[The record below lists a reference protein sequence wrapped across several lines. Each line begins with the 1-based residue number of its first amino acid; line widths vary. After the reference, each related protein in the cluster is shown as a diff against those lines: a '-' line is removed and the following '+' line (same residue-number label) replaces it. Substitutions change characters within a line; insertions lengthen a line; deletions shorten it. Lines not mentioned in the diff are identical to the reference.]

1 MSFRTNQDGI
11 YAWEVRRNLLRPAF
25 TDMVVQPDVKDF
37 SFAPPLSLPQLYRN
51 DILLFLK
58 RCVRTVAREGSSGIC
73 FSFLKLIASLLF
85 LLLFS
90 HSSLLAQRN
99 DISLNTNWKSIADD
113 NNPKANAGFE
123 QAGFNDAQWQTVNV
137 PHNWDT
143 YGGYRRLKHGNRH
156 GSAWYRKI
164 FRLENKQ
171 NDKRYFLWFEGV
183 GSYATVWLNGK
194 QVGYHAGGRT
204 SFTIDVTDAIKAA
217 KLNLLCVRADHPSF
231 IKDLPW
237 VCGACS
243 DDPGFSEGSQP
254 MGIFRPVH
262 LMVTNAARIEP
273 FGVHI
278 WNDTTVRE
286 KSTTLY
292 LETEVKNY
300 SGKPFAITVT
310 NNLIDA
316 AGKTIAQAKAKKI
329 LKAGEVNTVSQ
340 QFSDVKNVQLWS
352 LEKSYL
358 YHVVTEIWTDGKLF
372 DRTQTSYGIRWIS
385 WPIGRNNKDN
395 RFYLNG
401 KPVFI
406 NGIAEY
412 EHLMGKSQAFE
423 AEEIK
428 ARVMQVKAA
437 GFNAFRDAH
446 QPHNLAYQ
454 QYWDKLS
461 ILWWPQYSAHIWYD
475 SPEFRANYKALLVD
489 WVKERRNS
497 PSVILWGLQNESKLP
512 ADFARE
518 CSDLIRKLDPTASS
532 QRKITTCNGGEGTDW
547 DVPQNWTGTYGGNPL
562 TYGDDLKKQILVG
575 EYGAWRSL
583 GLHTEGPFNANGPLS
598 EDRMTQ
604 LMETKVRLAG
614 SVKDQVVGHFQWLL
628 YSHENP
634 GRTQGGEGQREL
646 DRVGPVNYK
655 GLFTPWGQPTDAFYM
670 YRANYV
676 PKDKEPMVYIV
687 SHTWPSR
694 WLTPGKKDSIIVY
707 SNCDEVELFNDLNHE
722 SLGIRKRQG
731 IGTHFQW
738 LGADIKYNVL
748 YAVGYVN
755 GKPVTHDEIMLNHL
769 PQAPHLPKEN
779 PAILK
784 PEAGYNY
791 LYRLNCGGPDYT
803 DTYGNTWMADR
814 HQDNKQEPGSTSWT
828 DNYPGMPQFF
838 ASQQR
843 TFDRISNTAD
853 GALFQTFRYG
863 LDKLKFNFPVPD
875 GDYRI
880 DLYFTELWYGTGG
893 GMDCSGWRLFDVAL
907 NGKTMIRN
915 LDIWKEAGYAKAL
928 KKNIV
933 AHVTGGMLTISFPN
947 AAAGEAIISAIAI
960 STLNKTVKPQQAGNG
975 IIGQLQGNN
984 KWIIKSW
991 MDIGQKQYTDAGVTF
1006 NDLPPIFYGAD
1017 WISTANSNQAQTC
1030 SFTLNADADVYVA
1043 MDVPDL
1049 QRPSWIVNYE
1059 NTGLFVKTDAD
1070 GGHQLPVY
1078 RKRFKKADV
1087 VTLGESKGRF
1097 MYTVVVLPV
1106 TSLQP
1111 ATDLRKTVSYKAE
1124 TAELKGEGLKADTL
1138 NGKKVIKFS
1147 NRAGGSISFALTPGV
1162 ADLYALRIKYYN
1174 QSNQTFT
1181 ANMQLL
1187 AADGTVMKEEQLS
1200 FKPVAKN
1207 KSGTVATNTGTSI
1220 NAGNYKL
1227 VITGIKADGL
1237 AVSGIEMQ

>member
-1 MSFRTNQDGI
+1 MQAGKIYHTQNYKLTCRLAFVLLVCLFNQSKVI
-11 YAWEVRRNLLRPAF
+11 AQSIR
-25 TDMVVQPDVKDF
+25 KD
-37 SFAPPLSLPQLYRN
+37 
-51 DILLFLK
+51 I
-58 RCVRTVAREGSSGIC
+58 T
-73 FSFLKLIASLLF
+73 
-85 LLLFS
+85 
-90 HSSLLAQRN
+90 
-99 DISLNTNWKSIADD
+99 LNTDWKSIADD

-123 QAGFNDAQWQTVNV
+123 QAAFSDAQWQTVNV
-137 PHNWDT
+137 PNNWDT

-156 GSAWYRKI
+156 GTAWYRKI
-164 FRLENKQ
+164 FSLENKQ

-204 SFTIDVTDAIKAA
+204 SFTIDVTDAIKAG
-217 KLNLLCVRADHPSF
+217 KQNLLCIKADHPSF

-243 DDPGFSEGSQP
+243 DDSGFSEGSQP

-262 LMVTNAARIEP
+262 LVVTNAVRVEP

-286 KSTTLY
+286 KTATLG

-300 SGKPFAITVT
+300 SGKSSTVVISNSLVDAVGKIIVQTKT
-310 NNLIDA
+310 N
-316 AGKTIAQAKAKKI
+316 KT
-329 LKAGEVNTVSQ
+329 LSPGETNVISQ
-340 QFSDVKNVQLWS
+340 QFADVKNVHLWG
-352 LEKSYL
+352 LEKPYL
-358 YHVVTEIWTDGKLF
+358 YQVVTEIWAGGKLI
-372 DRTQTSYGIRWIS
+372 DKIQTPYGIRWIS
-385 WPIGRNNKDN
+385 WPIGRNNNDN

-412 EHLMGKSQAFE
+412 EHLMGKSHAFSDQ
-423 AEEIK
+423 EIK

-454 QYWDKLS
+454 QYWDKLG

-518 CSDLIRKLDPTASS
+518 CSEIIRKLDPTASS

-583 GLHTEGPFNANGPLS
+583 GLHTEGSFNANGPLS

-604 LMETKVRLAG
+604 LMETKVRLAE
-614 SVKDQVVGHFQWLL
+614 SVKDQVAGHFQWLL

-670 YRANYV
+670 YRANYA

-687 SHTWPSR
+687 SHTWPNR

-722 SLGIRKRQG
+722 SLGKRKREG

-738 LGADIKYNVL
+738 DGADIKYNVL

-755 GKPVTHDEIMLNHL
+755 GKPVTHDEVILNHL
-769 PQAPHLPKEN
+769 PSAPHLSKEN
-779 PAILK
+779 PEILK
-784 PEAGYNY
+784 PQPGYNY

-803 DTYGNTWMADR
+803 DSYGNKWMADK
-814 HQDNKQEPGSTSWT
+814 HLDNERQPGSTSWT
-828 DNYPGMPQFF
+828 DDYPGMPSFF

-843 TFDRISNTAD
+843 TFDRIGGTAD
-853 GALFQTFRYG
+853 GALFRTFRYG

-880 DLYFTELWYGTGG
+880 ELYFAEPWYGTGG

-928 KKNIV
+928 KKVIT
-933 AHVTGGMLTISFPN
+933 AHVTGGMLSISFPN

-960 STLNKTVKPQQAGNG
+960 STLNKATKPQLAGSG
-975 IIGQLQGNN
+975 VIGQLQGNN
-984 KWIIKSW
+984 KWAVKSW
-991 MDIGQKQYTDAGVTF
+991 MDIGQKQYTNAGLTF
-1006 NDLPPIFYGAD
+1006 NDLPPVFYGAD
-1017 WISTANSNQAQTC
+1017 WISSTQSSPEGRASKVSPTGGGLEGA
-1030 SFTLNADADVYVA
+1030 FTLNADADVYVA
-1043 MDVPDL
+1043 MDVPAS
-1049 QRPSWIVNYE
+1049 QKPAWIVDYE
-1059 NTGLFVKTDAD
+1059 NTGLFIKTDAD
-1070 GGHQLPVY
+1070 GGHQMPVY
-1078 RKRFKKADV
+1078 RKRFKKTEI
-1087 VTLGESKGRF
+1087 VTLGENKGKF
-1097 MYTVVVLPV
+1097 MYTVVVLPL

-1124 TAELKGEGLKADTL
+1124 TAEIKGDGFKPDTL
-1138 NGKKVIKFS
+1138 NGKKVIKF
-1147 NRAGGSISFALTPGV
+1147 NGGTDGNVTFALTPGV
-1162 ADLYALRIKYYN
+1162 ADLYALRIRYYN

-1181 ANMQLL
+1181 AKMQLL
-1187 AADGTVMKEEQLS
+1187 AADGTVMKEEELS

>member
-1 MSFRTNQDGI
+1 F
-11 YAWEVRRNLLRPAF
+11 F
-25 TDMVVQPDVKDF
+25 T
-37 SFAPPLSLPQLYRN
+37 
-51 DILLFLK
+51 
-58 RCVRTVAREGSSGIC
+58 
-73 FSFLKLIASLLF
+73 
-85 LLLFS
+85 
-90 HSSLLAQRN
+90 
-99 DISLNTNWKSIADD
+99 
-113 NNPKANAGFE
+113 
-123 QAGFNDAQWQTVNV
+123 
-137 PHNWDT
+137 
-143 YGGYRRLKHGNRH
+143 
-156 GSAWYRKI
+156 
-164 FRLENKQ
+164 LEKKQ
-171 NDKRYFLWFEGV
+171 NNKRYFLWFEGV
-183 GSYATVWLNGK
+183 GSYTTVWLNGK
-194 QVGYHAGGRT
+194 KVGYHAGGRT
-204 SFTIDVTDAIKAA
+204 SFTIDATEAIKAG
-217 KLNLLCVRADHPSF
+217 KQNLLCVKADHPSF

-237 VCGACS
+237 VCGGCS

-262 LMVTNAARIEP
+262 LIVTNDIRVEP

-286 KSTTLY
+286 KSATLD

-300 SGKPFAITVT
+300 SAKPSKVIVT
-310 NNLIDA
+310 NSLIDVG
-316 AGKTIAQAKAKKI
+316 GKTIAQAKTNKT
-329 LKAGEVNTVSQ
+329 LSAGETNVIAQ
-340 QFSDVKNVQLWS
+340 QFTDVKNVRLWS
-352 LEKSYL
+352 LEKPYL
-358 YHVVTEIWTDGKLF
+358 YNVTTEVWADGKLI
-372 DRTQTSYGIRWIS
+372 DKTQTPYGIRWIS
-385 WPIGRNNKDN
+385 WPIGRNNNDN

-412 EHLMGKSQAFE
+412 EHLLGKSQAFSNK
-423 AEEIK
+423 EIK
-428 ARVMQVKAA
+428 ARVMQVKAG

-454 QYWDKLS
+454 QYWDKLG

-475 SPEFRANYKALLVD
+475 SPTFRANYKALLVD

-497 PSVILWGLQNESKLP
+497 PSLILWGLQNESKLP

-518 CSDLIRKLDPTASS
+518 CSDIIRKLDPTASS

-562 TYGDDLKKQILVG
+562 TYADDLKKQILVG

-604 LMETKVRLAG
+604 LMETKVRLAE
-614 SVKDQVVGHFQWLL
+614 SVKDQVAGHFQWLL

-646 DRVGPVNYK
+646 DRVEPVNYK

-670 YRANYV
+670 YRANYA

-707 SNCDEVELFNDLNHE
+707 SNCDEVELFNDINHT
-722 SLGIRKRQG
+722 SLGKRKRQG

-738 LGADIKYNVL
+738 NGADIKYNVL
-748 YAVGYVN
+748 YAIGYVN
-755 GKPVTHDEIMLNHL
+755 GKPVTHDEIILNHL
-769 PQAPHLPKEN
+769 SAAPHLPKES
-779 PAILK
+779 PPILK
-784 PEAGYNY
+784 SDPSYNY
-791 LYRLNCGGPDYT
+791 LYRLNCGGPDYI
-803 DTYGNTWMADR
+803 DSYGNQWMADR
-814 HQDNKQEPGSTSWT
+814 HQNNKQQPGSTSWT
-828 DNYPGMPQFF
+828 DDYPGMPAFF
-838 ASQQR
+838 VSQQR
-843 TFDRISNTAD
+843 TFDRIGGTAD
-853 GALFQTFRYG
+853 GDLFRTFRYG

-880 DLYFTELWYGTGG
+880 ELFFTEPWYGTGG

-907 NGKTMIRN
+907 NGKIMIHN
-915 LDIWKEAGYAKAL
+915 IDIWKESGYAKAL
-928 KKNIV
+928 KKTIS
-933 AHVTGGMLTISFPN
+933 ARVTGGMINISFPN

-960 STLNKTVKPQQAGNG
+960 STLNKQAKPQQPSTG

-984 KWIIKSW
+984 KWTVKSW
-991 MDIGQKQYTDAGVTF
+991 MDIGQKQYTDTRIIF
-1006 NDLPPIFYGAD
+1006 NDLPPMFYGAD
-1017 WISTANSNQAQTC
+1017 WINTGNSASAQTG

-1043 MDVPDL
+1043 MDVPAE
-1049 QRPSWIVNYE
+1049 QRPAWITGYE
-1059 NTGLFVKTDAD
+1059 NTGLFIKTDAD

-1078 RKRFKKADV
+1078 RKRFKKNDV
-1087 VTLGESKGRF
+1087 VILGENKGKF
-1097 MYTVVVLPV
+1097 MYTITILPV
-1106 TSLQP
+1106 TSLEP
-1111 ATDLRKTVSYKAE
+1111 ATDLRKTISYKAE
-1124 TAELKGEGLKADTL
+1124 TAELKGNGVSRDTL

-1147 NRAGGSISFALTPGV
+1147 NEAGSSVVFGITPGV

-1174 QSNQTFT
+1174 QTNQTFT
-1181 ANMQLL
+1181 VKMQLL
-1187 AADGTVMKEEQLS
+1187 AADGTVMKEQELS

-1207 KSGTVATNTGTSI
+1207 KSGTVITSTGTSI

-1227 VITGIKADGL
+1227 IITGIKADGL

>member
-1 MSFRTNQDGI
+1 
-11 YAWEVRRNLLRPAF
+11 
-25 TDMVVQPDVKDF
+25 MVVQSDVEDF
-37 SFAPPLSLPQLYRN
+37 SFAPPLSPPKLHRN
-51 DILLFLK
+51 DILFFLK
-58 RCVRTVAREGSSGIC
+58 RFVCTITPERGRGLC
-73 FSFLKLIASLLF
+73 FPFFKLITSLLL

-90 HSSLLAQRN
+90 SSYLFAQRN
-99 DISLNTNWKSIADD
+99 ETSLNSNWKSIADD
-113 NNPKANAGFE
+113 NNSKANAGFE
-123 QAGFNDAQWQTVNV
+123 QDGFNDAKWQTVNV

-156 GSAWYRKI
+156 GTAWYRKV
-164 FRLENKQ
+164 FPLENKQ

-194 QVGYHAGGRT
+194 RVGYHAGGRT
-204 SFTIDVTDAIKAA
+204 SFTLDVTEAIKAG
-217 KLNLLCVRADHPSF
+217 KQNLLCVKADHPSF

-262 LMVTNAARIEP
+262 LIVTSDIRVEP

-286 KSTTLY
+286 KSATLN

-300 SGKPFAITVT
+300 SSKLSKVIIT
-310 NNLIDA
+310 NSLIDVN
-316 AGKTIAQAKAKKI
+316 GKAIAQVKTNKT
-329 LKAGEVNTVSQ
+329 LNAGETNVISQ
-340 QFSDVKNVQLWS
+340 QFADVKNVHLWS
-352 LEKSYL
+352 LEKPYL
-358 YHVVTEIWTDGKLF
+358 YNVATEVWVDGKLV
-372 DRTQTSYGIRWIS
+372 DKIQTPYGIRWIS
-385 WPIGRNNKDN
+385 WPVGRGNNDN

-412 EHLMGKSQAFE
+412 EYLMGKSQAFSS
-423 AEEIK
+423 EEVK

-454 QYWDKLS
+454 QYWDKLG

-518 CSDLIRKLDPTASS
+518 CSEIIRKLDPTASS

-583 GLHTEGPFNANGPLS
+583 GLHTEGPFDANGPLS

-604 LMETKVRLAG
+604 LMETKVRLAEA
-614 SVKDQVVGHFQWLL
+614 VKDQVAGHFQWLL

-670 YRANYV
+670 YRANYA

-687 SHTWPSR
+687 SHTWPNR
-694 WLTPGKKDSIIVY
+694 WIAPGKKDSIIVY

-722 SLGIRKRQG
+722 SLGKRKRQG

-738 LGADIKYNVL
+738 DGADIKYNVL

-755 GKPVTHDEIMLNHL
+755 GKQVTHDEIMLNHL
-769 PQAPHLPKEN
+769 PPAPHLPKGN
-779 PAILK
+779 SAILK
-784 PEAGYNY
+784 PQAGYNY

-803 DTYGNTWMADR
+803 DSYGNKWMADR
-814 HQDNKQEPGSTSWT
+814 HQDNKLQPGSTSWT
-828 DNYPGMPQFF
+828 DDYPGMPSFF

-843 TFDRISNTAD
+843 TFDRISGTAD
-853 GALFQTFRYG
+853 GELFQTFRYG

-875 GDYRI
+875 GDYRVE
-880 DLYFTELWYGTGG
+880 LYFTEPWYGTGG
-893 GMDCSGWRLFDVAL
+893 GMDCSGWRLFDVAV
-907 NGKTMIRN
+907 NSKTMIHD
-915 LDIWKEAGYAKAL
+915 LDIWKETGYAKPL
-928 KKNIV
+928 KKSV
-933 AHVTGGMLTISFPN
+933 PAHVTGGLLTISFPN

-960 STLNKTVKPQQAGNG
+960 STLNKVAKPQSADSG

-984 KWIIKSW
+984 KWAIKSW
-991 MDIGQKQYTDAGVTF
+991 MDIGQKQYTDTGITF
-1006 NDLPPIFYGAD
+1006 NDLPPVFYGAD
-1017 WISTANSNQAQTC
+1017 WISTSNSAPAQKG
-1030 SFTLNADADVYVA
+1030 SFILNADADVYVV
-1043 MDVPDL
+1043 MDVPAS
-1049 QRPSWIVNYE
+1049 QRPAWLSDYE

-1070 GGHQLPVY
+1070 VGRQLPVY
-1078 RKRFKKADV
+1078 RKRFKKTDV
-1087 VTLGESKGRF
+1087 VTLGENEGKF

-1111 ATDLRKTVSYKAE
+1111 ATDLRKILSYKAE
-1124 TAELKGEGLKADTL
+1124 SAEIKGDGLKSDTL
-1138 NGKKVIKFS
+1138 YGKKVVKFNS
-1147 NRAGGSISFALTPGV
+1147 GGSGSLSFALTPGV

-1181 ANMQLL
+1181 AKIQLL
-1187 AADGTVMKEEQLS
+1187 AADGTVMKEEELS